1 MADFKKGAFS
11 VAAKLKVPVVP
22 ITLDGT
28 GCLMPNQR
36 EGEFYPGRV
45 IITIHDPLLSK
56 DAEEL
61 CKKSREVIAG
71 SLAPELR
78 GD

>member
-11 VAAKLKVPVVP
+11 VAAKLGVPVVP

-36 EGEFYPGRV
+36 EGEFWASEQGV
-45 IITIHDPLLSK
+45 KITIHDPIVSK
-56 DAEEL
+56 NADEL
-61 CKKSREVIAG
+61 CSKSREVIAAE
-71 SLAPELR
+71 LPVELR
-78 GD
+78 